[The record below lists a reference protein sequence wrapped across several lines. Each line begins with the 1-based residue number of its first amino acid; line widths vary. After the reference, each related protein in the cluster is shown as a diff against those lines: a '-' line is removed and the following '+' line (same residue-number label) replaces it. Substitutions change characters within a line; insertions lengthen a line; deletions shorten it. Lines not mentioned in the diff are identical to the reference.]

1 MNYFDLLTDDIIIKI
16 IDRICDEI
24 EVNLDELEVN
34 LDEIAVEVEEIEATI
49 TANRLDY
56 EDYMQDIWWRDHWNT
71 LDRNT
76 DDLRYHPDNG
86 DPYDTDELDQF
97 YQDEMYLN
105 NLSSNI

>member
-1 MNYFDLLTDDIIIKI
+1 MNCFNLLTDDIIIKI

-24 EVNLDELEVN
+24 EVNLDDLEFK
-34 LDEIAVEVEEIEATI
+34 LDEIGVEIEEREDTFTI
-49 TANRLDY
+49 IRQDY
-56 EDYMQDIWWRDHWNT
+56 EEYMDDLWWRNHWNEEW
-71 LDRNT
+71 RN
-76 DDLRYHPDNG
+76 HPDNG